1 MVIVMLILKFLIVHT
16 KIFSQNDSGD
26 SNDNDIQSLVTLSGS
41 NYKTPSDVEQYAPV
55 VEQKPLQHTSGN
67 FHNVI

>member
-41 NYKTPSDVEQYAPV
+41 NYKTPSDVEQYASV